1 MNLAARRLIQNNF
14 REALLQYSNIPKRN
28 KVAIVGGSLAEPEVA
43 TLKELGFESSI
54 TTFGIDGCDIFLDLN
69 KSNLNLPQNEF
80 DLVLCSQVL
89 EHVWN
94 MDQVF
99 ENLTSI
105 VNKQGFIWIGCPTSN
120 MKHEGGSTRYYSAG
134 YQAIFVENYLTK
146 FKFRTL
152 YKGEIG
158 SERLYKLTHCKF
170 TWPSEKEYNS
180 PLKSKLNRVIVLKS
194 IRNLSLRSAYLF
206 LEQIKDGLLVSW
218 WDKEIEVNS
227 AFATETYVF
236 ATPIRISHALDEVLS
251 QKEVQSKSIDSVS

>member
-14 REALLQYSNIPKRN
+14 REALLKYSNIPKRN
-28 KVAIVGGSLAEPEVA
+28 KVAIVGGSLADPEVA
-43 TLKELGFESSI
+43 TLKELGFDSSI

-69 KSNLNLPQNEF
+69 KSHLNLPKNEF

-105 VNKQGFIWIGCPTSN
+105 VNEQGFIWIGCPTSN
-120 MKHEGGSTRYYSAG
+120 MKHESGGTRYYSAG
-134 YQAIFVENYLTK
+134 FQSIFVENYLTK

-158 SERLYKLTHCKF
+158 SERLYKLTHYKF
-170 TWPSEKEYNS
+170 TWPSEREYNS
-180 PLKSKLNRVIVLKS
+180 PLKSKLNRAKVLKS
-194 IRNLSLRSAYLF
+194 ISNLSLRSVYLF
-206 LEQIKDGLLVSW
+206 LKQIKDSLLVSL

-236 ATPIRISHALDEVLS
+236 ATPIRISHAINEVLS
-251 QKEVQSKSIDSVS
+251 QREIQRKSIEIGS